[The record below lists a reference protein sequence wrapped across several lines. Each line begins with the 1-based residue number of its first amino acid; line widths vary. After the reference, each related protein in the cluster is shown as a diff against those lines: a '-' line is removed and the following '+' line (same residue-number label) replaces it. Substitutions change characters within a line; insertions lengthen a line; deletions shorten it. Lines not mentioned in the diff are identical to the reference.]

1 MYIKNKKIGIE
12 NIFLIKS
19 HFNKYTKFKN
29 KKRRNNKKRKCKINI
44 LFLILFIIIL
54 LFCVRFII
62 YKFNN
67 TFNNEFDNKFNNK
80 FDNKYKY
87 QQDDLTIVSAYY
99 KIKSKYKPEKYYEWL
114 RNFALFNKS
123 MVFFSSKE
131 FMPTF
136 KELRPKELYN
146 KTVFIEL
153 EMEDFFAYKNFYNE
167 FQESFKIDHE
177 NSYQTVPLYIV
188 WAEKATFLKK
198 AISSNYFQ
206 SKCFFW
212 LDAGYF
218 REPKEMQKY
227 INWPSTKKCF
237 EDDRLLLGQVRGFSE
252 EEKKGIVNFDKKYH
266 EGLKI
271 NINVSANLFG
281 GQIKNTLKFIKLYY
295 DAIRL
300 FIKNKIFIGK
310 EQNIFTYVAFAH
322 PDVVKLIKCNYYYD
336 FKFYL
341 A

>member
-1 MYIKNKKIGIE
+1 MYNKSKKRGIG
-12 NIFLIKS
+12 NIFLTKS
-19 HFNKYTKFKN
+19 HFNKYTRLRN
-29 KKRRNNKKRKCKINI
+29 KKRRNNKKRKWNIKI

-54 LFCVRFII
+54 LYCVRFII

-67 TFNNEFDNKFNNK
+67 KSNNKFNNN

-99 KIKSKYKPEKYYEWL
+99 KIKSKYNPEYYYQWI
-114 RNFALFNKS
+114 RNFALLNRS

-131 FMPTF
+131 FMTTF
-136 KELRPKELYN
+136 KEYRPKELYY

-177 NSYQTVPLYIV
+177 NSYHTVPLYII

-198 AISSNYFQ
+198 AILSNYFQ

-212 LDAGYF
+212 IDAGYF
-218 REPKEMQKY
+218 RDPKEMPKY
-227 INWPSTKKCF
+227 INWPSTKKCL
-237 EDDRLLLGQVRGFSE
+237 EDDRLLLGQIRGFSDE
-252 EEKKGIVNFDKKYH
+252 AKKGIINFDKKYH
-266 EGLKI
+266 EELKR
-271 NINVSANLFG
+271 NINVSGNLFG
-281 GQIKNTLKFIKLYY
+281 GQIKNTLKFINLYY
-295 DAIRL
+295 EAIRL

-310 EQNIFTYVAFAH
+310 DQNIFTYVAFAH
-322 PDVVKLIKCNYYYD
+322 PEVVKLIKFNYYYD

-341 A
+341 S

>member
-1 MYIKNKKIGIE
+1 MNIKSKKICIK
-12 NIFLIKS
+12 NIFLTIS
-19 HFNKYTKFKN
+19 HFNKYARFTIQKILKN
-29 KKRRNNKKRKCKINI
+29 KKQKCKIKI
-44 LFLILFIIIL
+44 LLVILFIIII

-62 YKFNN
+62 YKSN
-67 TFNNEFDNKFNNK
+67 NKFNNNNFNIK
-80 FDNKYKY
+80 FNNMHKY

-99 KIKSKYKPEKYYEWL
+99 KTKSKHKPEEYYIWL
-114 RNFALFNKS
+114 RNFALLNKS
-123 MVFFSSKE
+123 MVFFASKE
-131 FMPTF
+131 FMPAF

-227 INWPSTKKCF
+227 INWPSTKKCL
-237 EDDRLLLGQVRGFSE
+237 EDDRLLLGQVRQFSDE
-252 EEKKGIVNFDKKYH
+252 EIKGIVNFDEKYH
-266 EGLKI
+266 EKLKRKI
-271 NINVSANLFG
+271 NVIGGVFG
-281 GQIKNTLKFIKLYY
+281 GQIKNTLKFINLYY

-310 EQNIFTYVAFAH
+310 DQNIFTYVAFAH
-322 PDVVKLIKCNYYYD
+322 PEVVKLIKFNYYYD

-341 A
+341 S

>member
-1 MYIKNKKIGIE
+1 MYIKRKKRGIG

-19 HFNKYTKFKN
+19 HFNKYTRLKN
-29 KKRRNNKKRKCKINI
+29 KKRRNNKKRKWNIKI

-54 LFCVRFII
+54 LYCVRFII

-67 TFNNEFDNKFNNK
+67 KSNNKFNNN

-99 KIKSKYKPEKYYEWL
+99 KIKSKYKPEKYYEWI
-114 RNFALFNKS
+114 RNFALLNRS

-131 FMPTF
+131 FMTTF
-136 KELRPKELYN
+136 KEYRPKELYY

-177 NSYQTVPLYIV
+177 NSYHTVPLYII

-198 AISSNYFQ
+198 AILSNYFQ

-212 LDAGYF
+212 IDAGYF
-218 REPKEMQKY
+218 RDPKEMPKY
-227 INWPSTKKCF
+227 INWPSTKKCL
-237 EDDRLLLGQVRGFSE
+237 EDDRLLLGQVREFSD

-266 EGLKI
+266 EKLKR
-271 NINVSANLFG
+271 NINVIGGVFG
-281 GQIKNTLKFIKLYY
+281 GQIKNTLKFINLYY

-300 FIKNKIFIGK
+300 FIKNKKFIGK
-310 EQNIFTYVAFAH
+310 DQNIFTYVALAH
-322 PDVVKLIKCNYYYD
+322 PDVVKLIKFSYYYD
-336 FKFYL
+336 FKLYL